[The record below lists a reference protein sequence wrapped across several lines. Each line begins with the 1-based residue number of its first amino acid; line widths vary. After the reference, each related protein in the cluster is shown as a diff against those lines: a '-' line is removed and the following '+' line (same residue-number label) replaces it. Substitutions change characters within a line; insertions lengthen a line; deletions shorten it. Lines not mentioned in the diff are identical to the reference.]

1 MCGRGVVKP
10 RPDIGGVMLY
20 TLDNGKV
27 VTIPDDEIE
36 NSMIKLELSR
46 NGAIHLW
53 LEDNDYEENEE
64 QALLDEK
71 AKKVKIQHGAGAID
85 KEKVRKER
93 TIKVSDEK
101 KELFETILKNLD
113 RTNGVCREDITVLK
127 ENKLISCVINGKIF
141 KIDIIETRPP
151 KKK

>member
-1 MCGRGVVKP
+1 MKP

-127 ENKLISCVINGKIF
+127 ENKLIEVKIGEKVF
-141 KIDIIETRPP
+141 KIDVIETRN
-151 KKK
+151 KRKA

>member
-1 MCGRGVVKP
+1 MKP
-10 RPDIGGVMLY
+10 RPRIGGVMLY

-36 NSMIKLELSR
+36 NSMEKLELSR
-46 NGAIHLW
+46 IEAIHLW

-71 AKKVKIQHGAGAID
+71 AKKVKIQHGASAD

-93 TIKVSDEK
+93 TVKVSDEK
-101 KELFETILKNLD
+101 QELFHKIYSELLTYGNS
-113 RTNGVCREDITVLK
+113 NVAVLK
-127 ENKLISCVINGKIF
+127 ENKLLSCTINGKIF
-141 KIDIIETRPP
+141 KIDIIETRPS